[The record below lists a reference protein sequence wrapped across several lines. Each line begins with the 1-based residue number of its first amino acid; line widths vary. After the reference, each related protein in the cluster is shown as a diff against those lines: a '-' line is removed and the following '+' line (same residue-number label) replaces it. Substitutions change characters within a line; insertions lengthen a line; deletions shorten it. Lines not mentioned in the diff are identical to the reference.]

1 MSIGINSATSV
12 RRALGVLLAFG
23 AINAFAGGYYG
34 LSGANG
40 VPVEWLDGSPFR
52 SYFIPSLILLT
63 VVGGSFVTAAVAVF
77 ARFRCARPASL
88 AAAVIVTGWLAAQ
101 VAIIG
106 YVSWMQPTTAV
117 VAFAIF
123 VLAWILPSPRD
134 RMPAPP
140 AAGDRQ
146 RGVGVYPQ

>member
-1 MSIGINSATSV
+1 MSIGIKGPLSV

-34 LSGANG
+34 LSGAKG
-40 VPVEWLDGSPFR
+40 VPLEWLDGSPFA
-52 SYFIPSLILLT
+52 SYFIPSLIRLI

-77 ARFRCARPASL
+77 ACLRCARPAAL
-88 AAAVIVTGWLAAQ
+88 AAAVIVTGWLATQ

-117 VAFAIF
+117 AAFAIF
-123 VLAWILPSPRD
+123 VLAWMLPSPR
-134 RMPAPP
+134 RTSALP
-140 AAGDRQ
+140 G
-146 RGVGVYPQ
+146 